1 MSRECKRAPL
11 QRALSSAPSVFS
23 RLRQLPR
30 SRRFMLGGVVVVA
43 LGGIAVLAVAAFTT
57 WFFMCPCE
65 RTPGAYLHGEQA
77 EEVVADWGFANSVP
91 LCQIE
96 TRSGILPHAI
106 NLNCMADSDGQL
118 FLSCSQCEGK
128 RWSTAALE
136 NPAARIRLD
145 GVVYPITLRRVQN
158 QGELDHAW
166 RVRAEKLAA
175 MNGSELSQLPERPG
189 HWWSF
194 EVTSRS

>member
-1 MSRECKRAPL
+1 MSQVNRGFSHKK
-11 QRALSSAPSVFS
+11 ALTQDLSA
-23 RLRQLPR
+23 RQLATQAITK
-30 SRRFMLGGVVVVA
+30 RFMIGGVLTIA
-43 LGGIAVLAVAAFTT
+43 AGGLAVLAIAAVTT

-77 EEVVADWGFANSVP
+77 EQAVADWGFANAVP

-96 TRSGILPHAI
+96 TRSGLIPHAI
-106 NLNCMADSDGQL
+106 NLNCAANAQGQL

-136 NPAARIRLD
+136 NSAARIRLE
-145 GVVYPITLRRVQN
+145 GIVYPITLRRL
-158 QGELDHAW
+158 GTASELDHAW
-166 RVRAEKLAA
+166 EVRAEKLAGLA
-175 MNGSELSQLPERPG
+175 GRQLEEVPPRPD

>member
-1 MSRECKRAPL
+1 MSRENNHDCVQPD
-11 QRALSSAPSVFS
+11 SVSPSVVS
-23 RLRQLPR
+23 KLKELPR
-30 SRRFMLGGVVVVA
+30 SQRFMLGGVVVLA
-43 LGGIAVLAVAAFTT
+43 LGGIAVIAVAALTT
-57 WFFMCPCE
+57 WFFLCPCE
-65 RTPGAYLHGEQA
+65 RTPGAYLHGEQV

-106 NLNCMADSDGQL
+106 NLNCAADSEGQL

-145 GVVYPITLRRVQN
+145 GMVYPITLRRVQN
-158 QGELDHAW
+158 QSELDHAW
-166 RVRAEKLAA
+166 RVRAEKLAEL
-175 MNGSELSQLPERPG
+175 NGSELSQLPERPG

>member
-1 MSRECKRAPL
+1 MSNECKRDSKQVDLPST
-11 QRALSSAPSVFS
+11 SSVSS
-23 RLRQLPR
+23 RLKRLPN
-30 SRRFMLGGVVVVA
+30 SRRFMLGGVVVLA
-43 LGGIAVLAVAAFTT
+43 LGGIAVVAIAALTT

-77 EEVVADWGFANSVP
+77 EELVDNWGFANSVP

-96 TRSGILPHAI
+96 TRAGILPHAI
-106 NLNCMADSDGQL
+106 NLNCMADSQGQL
-118 FLSCSQCEGK
+118 FLSCSQCDGK

-136 NPAARIRLD
+136 NPAARIRLN
-145 GVVYPITLRRVQN
+145 GVVYPINLRRVLGS
-158 QGELDHAW
+158 GELDHAW

-175 MNGSELSQLPERPG
+175 MNGSDLSQLPERPG

>member
-1 MSRECKRAPL
+1 MSRDCDRVLIRPD
-11 QRALSSAPSVFS
+11 LSCPATASS
-23 RLRQLPR
+23 RLKQLPR
-30 SRRFMLGGVVVVA
+30 SRRLMLGGVVVLA
-43 LGGIAVLAVAAFTT
+43 LGGLAAVVIAAFTT

-77 EEVVADWGFANSVP
+77 EETVSDWGFANSVP

-106 NLNCMADSDGQL
+106 NLNCMADSEGQL

-145 GVVYPITLRRVQN
+145 GVVYPITLRRVQS

>member
-1 MSRECKRAPL
+1 MSRERNSFAA
-11 QRALSSAPSVFS
+11 QSGLSSSPSIRS

-30 SRRFMLGGVVVVA
+30 RQRFMLGGVVVLA
-43 LGGIAVLAVAAFTT
+43 LVGLAVVAIAAFTT

-77 EEVVADWGFANSVP
+77 EEAVADWGFANSIP

-145 GVVYPITLRRVQN
+145 GVVYPITLRRVLEP
-158 QGELDHAW
+158 GELDHAW

-175 MNGSELSQLPERPG
+175 MNGRELSELAERPG

-194 EVTSRS
+194 AVTSRS

>member
-1 MSRECKRAPL
+1 
-11 QRALSSAPSVFS
+11 
-23 RLRQLPR
+23 
-30 SRRFMLGGVVVVA
+30 MLGGVVVLA
-43 LGGIAVLAVAAFTT
+43 LGGLAVVAIAAFTT

-77 EEVVADWGFANSVP
+77 EEAVADWGFANSVP

-106 NLNCMADSDGQL
+106 NLNCMADSQGQL

-128 RWSTAALE
+128 RWSSAALE
-136 NPAARIRLD
+136 NPAARIRLN
-145 GVVYPITLRRVQN
+145 GVVYPITLRRVLN
-158 QGELDHAW
+158 AGELDHAW
-166 RVRAEKLAA
+166 RVRAEKLAT
-175 MNGSELSQLPERPG
+175 MNGSDLSELAERPG